1 MIAIDCVQGTE
12 EWFAARLGVVT
23 ASNFHKVLN
32 KKTGRGAYMRKLC
45 AERLTGCR
53 EESYKNDI
61 MEYGNETE
69 PLARQY
75 YEMANG
81 CKVDEVGFVVR
92 DNMRRE
98 NDVGGSP
105 DGLVGEDGM
114 IEIKCPLSS
123 THIETILSDKMPTLH
138 IPQVQGLLWVTER
151 EWCDFIS
158 FDPKVLS
165 HPMFCVR
172 VERDKDY
179 IVNLAANV
187 AVFVKEL
194 QEMVNIIKGDF

>member
-1 MIAIDCVQGTE
+1 MTIVDCIQGSE
-12 EWFAARLGVVT
+12 EWFAARLNKVT

-32 KKTGRGAYMRKLC
+32 KKTGRRAYMRKLC

-53 EESYKNDI
+53 EESYKNAN

-75 YEMANG
+75 YETAND
-81 CKVDEVGFVVR
+81 CQVDEVGFVMR
-92 DNMRRE
+92 DD
-98 NDVGGSP
+98 DVGASP
-105 DGLVGEDGM
+105 DGLVGDDGI
-114 IEIKCPLSS
+114 IEVKCPLSS

-151 EWCDFIS
+151 EWCDFVS

-165 HPMFCVR
+165 RPMFCVR
-172 VERDKDY
+172 IERDKDY

-194 QEMVNIIKGDF
+194 EEMVSKIEGKF